1 MNDGSRVPEGRPWAM
16 AQTWRDLLFAHW
28 PVEPSALRRLIPEN
42 LSLDTRNGEAWVGV
56 VPFRMTGIRLRGLP
70 PIPGLS
76 AFPELNVRTYVT
88 LGGRPGVWFLSLD
101 AANRV
106 AVEVARRW
114 FHLPYVGARMSC
126 IAEGSDIAYVSRR
139 RDTRLPRP
147 ADLRVRYGPTG
158 PPGRAEGGSLAH
170 WLTERYCLY
179 TSDPA
184 GRILRGEIHHAP
196 WVLQQARAAFDTN
209 TMTAAAGVTLPDQA
223 PLLHFA
229 RRLDVV
235 LWSLG
240 VVQTAD

>member
-1 MNDGSRVPEGRPWAM
+1 MTEPRGRPWAM

-28 PVEPSALRRLIPEN
+28 PVEPSALRPLIPAS
-42 LSLDTRNGEAWVGV
+42 LPLDTRDGQAWVGI

-70 PIPGLS
+70 PLPGVS

-88 LGGRPGVWFLSLD
+88 LAGRPGVWFLSLD

-126 IAEGSDIAYVSRR
+126 LAEGDDIAYDSQR
-139 RDTRLPRP
+139 RDDRLPRP
-147 ADLRVRYGPTG
+147 ADLRVRYGPAG
-158 PPGRAEGGSLAH
+158 PPERAEAGSLAH

-179 TSDPA
+179 TLDRA
-184 GRILRGEIHHAP
+184 GRMLRGDIHHAP
-196 WVLQQARAAFDTN
+196 WLLQPACAAFAVN
-209 TMTAAAGVTLPDQA
+209 TMTAAAGVTLPDRT

-229 RRLDVV
+229 RCLDVV
-235 LWSLG
+235 FWNLE